1 MTLKES
7 IIESATEVYN
17 ELGGG
22 HLESIYHDAMCVEF
36 NSRGIKYK
44 FKQHVLVYYKGHK
57 VGLHEIDF
65 IVQNKNKTVV
75 VEPKATSWKTS
86 PKERAQLCSYIHT
99 LGFESGL
106 IINFPANDSSEP
118 SIEEVPLNY

>member
-22 HLESIYHDAMCVEF
+22 HLESVYHDAMCVGF

-44 FKQHVLVYYKGHK
+44 F
-57 VGLHEIDF
+57 
-65 IVQNKNKTVV
+65 
-75 VEPKATSWKTS
+75 KATSWKTS
-86 PKERAQLCSYIHT
+86 PKERAQLRSYIHT

-106 IINFPANDSSEP
+106 IINFLANDSSEP
-118 SIEEVPLNY
+118 SIEQVPLDY